1 MQCFVHL
8 FEQCKQDWFAVA
20 SIIESLLKTVK
31 TEQPFITEA
40 FLRSDNGACYHNAPL
55 LFALPAIGSRTGIQ
69 IKRYD
74 FSEPQ
79 AGKDICDRKIAPMK
93 AHIRR
98 YVNERHDVVTAAE
111 MKEALESHGG
121 ITGCRAAVAN
131 INTANETGG
140 TNKLKGIS
148 KLNNFEFTE
157 AGIRVWC
164 AYQIGP
170 RSLVT

>member
-1 MQCFVHL
+1 M
-8 FEQCKQDWFAVA
+8 
-20 SIIESLLKTVK
+20 
-31 TEQPFITEA
+31 
-40 FLRSDNGACYHNAPL
+40 
-55 LFALPAIGSRTGIQ
+55 FALPAIGSRTGIM
-69 IKRYD
+69 IRRYD

-98 YVNERHDVVTAAE
+98 YVNEKHDVVTAAA

-121 ITGCRAAVAN
+121 ITGCRTAVAA
-131 INTANETGG
+131 INTVNETGG

-148 KLNNFEFTE
+148 KFNNFEFTE
-157 AGIRVWC
+157 DGIRVWR

-170 RSLVT
+170 GSLVSCDGKTPQGANRNEVVTAFWRKSSVQKRWLGTTFTHLARN